1 MKRKHLLSI
10 IPLLKNFPDF
20 YYRNN
25 LRKMLVSISYDS
37 LSRNAL
43 RCGIDAKVRSK
54 NECASKK
61 REKIHQLIRKAGISE
76 RNTRFWRMKSI
87 SHVAWHT
94 DNTD

>member
-1 MKRKHLLSI
+1 
-10 IPLLKNFPDF
+10 
-20 YYRNN
+20 
-25 LRKMLVSISYDS
+25 MLVSISYDS

-87 SHVAWHT
+87 LHVAWHT
-94 DNTD
+94 DETDWTDDHRFLFGYAVLGARR

>member
-54 NECASKK
+54 NCLSVFLM
-61 REKIHQLIRKAGISE
+61 IPLAGTLSDAE
-76 RNTRFWRMKSI
+76 SMQR
-87 SHVAWHT
+87 
-94 DNTD
+94 